1 MCGDR
6 CLKMAVR
13 KFRKFKE
20 FQLTPAEK
28 ERGDD
33 VYSETM
39 KRAVMEMLDE
49 GFELKRERS
58 VLSQF
63 EGLSSD
69 WNKIAFAVSKIQ
81 GVYVTKA
88 GEVIIRAERF
98 SPAVGEA
105 VKEIWTL
112 VPGPATQ
119 DAEKEAEA

>member
-1 MCGDR
+1 MCGV
-6 CLKMAVR
+6 KMAVR
-13 KFRKFKE
+13 KFRKI
-20 FQLTPAEK
+20 QLTPE
-28 ERGDD
+28 ENVRDD
-33 VYSETM
+33 ELYSETM

-81 GVYVTKA
+81 GVYFTKE
-88 GEVIIRAERF
+88 GKVIIRAERF

>member
-1 MCGDR
+1 MCGER

-39 KRAVMEMLDE
+39 KRAVMEMIDE

-69 WNKIAFAVSKIQ
+69 WNKVGFAVSKIQ
-81 GVYVTKA
+81 GVYFTKE
-88 GEVIIRAERF
+88 GKVIIRAERF

-112 VPGPATQ
+112 VPGPATRPKV
-119 DAEKEAEA
+119 KEAEA

>member
-13 KFRKFKE
+13 KFRKI
-20 FQLTPAEK
+20 QLTPE
-28 ERGDD
+28 ENVRDD
-33 VYSETM
+33 ELYSETM

-88 GEVIIRAERF
+88 GKVIIRAERF

-119 DAEKEAEA
+119 DAEKEAEV